1 MYRNQKEPRPSA
13 SRDVGVYRAKA
24 RERMRREDEVERRKA
39 IRELKKVSQAIYDLE
54 GKLYKVMQTANLCF
68 QSSGNPRYSSLAEEI
83 RLSGGSLQ
91 AKRQEVNE
99 VIMEAGGELPTEH
112 PPLVQ
117 DMKPLYTSAKRIH
130 RTNENKLFSW
140 RNGGF

>member
-1 MYRNQKEPRPSA
+1 MSHNQKESRPAS

-39 IRELKKVSQAIYDLE
+39 IRDLKKVSQAIYDLE

-68 QSSGNPRYSSLAEEI
+68 QRSGNPRYSSLAEEI
-83 RLSGGSLQ
+83 RLSGGGLQ

-99 VIMEAGGELPTEH
+99 VIMKAEGELSTEH

-117 DMKPLYTSAKRIH
+117 DMKSLYTSAKRVH
-130 RTNENKLFSW
+130 RNNENKLFSW
-140 RNGGF
+140 WNGGF